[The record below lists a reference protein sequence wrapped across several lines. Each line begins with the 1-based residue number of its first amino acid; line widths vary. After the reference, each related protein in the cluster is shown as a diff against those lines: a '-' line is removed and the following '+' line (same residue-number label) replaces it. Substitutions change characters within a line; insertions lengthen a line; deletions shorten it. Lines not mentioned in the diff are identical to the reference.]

1 MKCQRSEN
9 MKINI
14 EKTNGED
21 LTIGEIILIIISQI
35 LWYGFIG
42 FVLWLLFNI

>member
-1 MKCQRSEN
+1 

-14 EKTNGED
+14 EKANGED